1 MIRLPSV
8 QISPSLVRRAR
19 WSAPEATF
27 TTASPFLVG
36 SSTLT
41 GVFSS
46 WPQVSSPM
54 GPLLSLKVPHT
65 QTWPEREKHRV
76 QLSSIRESPVSTYL
90 SL

>member
-1 MIRLPSV
+1 M
-8 QISPSLVRRAR
+8 SPSLVRRAR

-27 TTASPFLVG
+27 TTASPFLVA

-46 WPQVSSPM
+46 WPQVSRPM

-65 QTWPEREKHRV
+65 HTWPEVEKHRGQV
-76 QLSSIRESPVSTYL
+76 RSEGHFSYYL
-90 SL
+90 SR